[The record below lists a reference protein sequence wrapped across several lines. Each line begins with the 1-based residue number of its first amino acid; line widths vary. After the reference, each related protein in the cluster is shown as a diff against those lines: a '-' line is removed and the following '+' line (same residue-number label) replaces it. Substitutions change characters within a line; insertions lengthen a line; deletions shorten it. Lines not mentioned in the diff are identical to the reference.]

1 MVIKLYISTNCY
13 LTLLT
18 PKCSKFPSTDR
29 INIAFQDLLG
39 VILLDR
45 HYTGV
50 SQSKFNHLGES
61 GYSYNNSKLTIDPC
75 SI

>member
-13 LTLLT
+13 LTLPT
-18 PKCSKFPSTDR
+18 PTCPKFPSTDR
-29 INIAFQDLLG
+29 INIAFQDLLD

-50 SQSKFNHLGES
+50 GQTKFNLLGDS
-61 GYSYNNSKLTIDPC
+61 GNFYISSKLTIDPC

>member
-1 MVIKLYISTNCY
+1 MNCY
-13 LTLLT
+13 LSLLT

-45 HYTGV
+45 HCTGV
-50 SQSKFNHLGES
+50 GQSKFNLLGES
-61 GYSYNNSKLTIDPC
+61 GNS
-75 SI
+75 